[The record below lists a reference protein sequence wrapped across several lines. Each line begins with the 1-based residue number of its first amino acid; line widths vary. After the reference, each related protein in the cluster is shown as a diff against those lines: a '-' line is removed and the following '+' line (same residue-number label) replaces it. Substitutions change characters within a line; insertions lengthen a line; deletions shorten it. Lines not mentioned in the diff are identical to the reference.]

1 MSAIRLGAVEYLNAR
16 PLVYGLERDPR
27 FTIRYDI
34 PSQCARLLHED
45 AIDLGLIPSIE
56 YLRGPRTYGIVPDL
70 AVASRG
76 PVASVA
82 LYTRKEPRDIGSIAL
97 DTTSRTSVALTQV
110 AAKHVFHIEPT
121 LVPMTPD
128 LPSMLAHAD

>member
-56 YLRGPRTYGIVPDL
+56 YLRGPR
-70 AVASRG
+70 
-76 PVASVA
+76 
-82 LYTRKEPRDIGSIAL
+82 
-97 DTTSRTSVALTQV
+97 
-110 AAKHVFHIEPT
+110 
-121 LVPMTPD
+121 
-128 LPSMLAHAD
+128 PSP